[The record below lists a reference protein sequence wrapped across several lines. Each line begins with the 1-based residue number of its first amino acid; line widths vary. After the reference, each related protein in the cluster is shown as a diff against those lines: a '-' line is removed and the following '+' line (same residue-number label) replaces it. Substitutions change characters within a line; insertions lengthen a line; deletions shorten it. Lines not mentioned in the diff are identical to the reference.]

1 MRRRLLIATTNR
13 GKVRELAALL
23 VGLEIEVVGLESLGT
38 KIPQVEETGE
48 TLEENAWLKAR
59 EYQRVAGCLTLADDS
74 GLEVEAL
81 GGRPGVHSARYGGE
95 GLSDAERNQ
104 RLLEEMQGVAPA
116 ARGARFV
123 CVLALVGEG
132 IAESFRGVSQG
143 CIASQAAGEGGFG
156 YDPVFLDVET
166 GRTYAELS
174 AAEKARRSHRG
185 RAMLLLREYLSN
197 KLSGADGRV
206 PEPFQ
211 AP

>member
-13 GKVRELAALL
+13 GKVKELAALL
-23 VGLEIEVVGLESLGT
+23 EGLELEVVGLESLGARLP
-38 KIPQVEETGE
+38 KVEETGT
-48 TLEENAWLKAR
+48 TLVENAWLKAR

-95 GLSDAERNQ
+95 GLDDAERNQ
-104 RLLEEMQGVAPA
+104 RLLEELRGVAPE

-132 IAESFRGVSQG
+132 VAESFRGVSHG
-143 CIASQAAGEGGFG
+143 WIAGQAAGGGGFG
-156 YDPVFLDVET
+156 YDPVFIDAET

-174 AAEKARRSHRG
+174 AEEKARRSHRG
-185 RAMLLLREYLSN
+185 RAMLLLRDYMERLA
-197 KLSGADGRV
+197 GATGQSV
-206 PEPFQ
+206 
-211 AP
+211 